1 MNPIFCKKSM
11 VSGKKSL
18 LSLFAMCL
26 AGFGVANAGIE
37 VTATN
42 VEQPANDTLLFALPV
57 DVNVYQDIQNYPEDD
72 PDTRFM
78 KFQPEYLVTAEDFS
92 NGDTEKG
99 TPTLPNNAKVIG
111 LGLDGYDIG
120 SERMPG
126 GGVYHRVTAWCR
138 NIPREQMVLDY
149 LDLFDGYKIHDPEG
163 DLFTDTVN
171 WQNASGTQP
180 GVLCQ
185 FDLTATAENP
195 APIVDIPFGNP
206 DDPFMPFWYQG
217 ENIYLTLWL
226 INPGTRMKYCYMAYD
241 EAEAEYASLFR
252 SGNVCFNSESQDAIM
267 DVFGI
272 EMMYELPRHRLPA
285 FRTPY
290 YTNDVRG
297 TKVGFDTEFQLR
309 DEDGNVMTPN
319 EEGNYLCLDHTK
331 VYSLWVGNETLGYK
345 NKYSFSFDDIY
356 QDIHLVIDNKT
367 AVEEINANKAV
378 ANVAYYNLAG
388 QQSAQPVNG
397 VNIVVTTYTDGS
409 TSTAK
414 VIK

>member
-1 MNPIFCKKSM
+1 M
-11 VSGKKSL
+11 KKSL
-18 LSLFAMCL
+18 LTALVMAAACY
-26 AGFGVANAGIE
+26 GVSNAEI
-37 VTATN
+37 VITATN
-42 VEQPANDTLLFALPV
+42 VPQPVNDTLLFALPV
-57 DVNVYQDIQNYPEDD
+57 NPESVQEIWTAYDYVNPATGATTSMING
-72 PDTRFM
+72 
-78 KFQPEYLVTAEDFS
+78 KFQPEYLVTALDFS

-111 LGLDGYDIG
+111 LGLDGFDIG

-138 NIPREQMVLDY
+138 NIPADKMELDY

-185 FDLTATAENP
+185 FDLDATLENP

-252 SGNVCFNSESQDAIM
+252 SGNVCFNSESQDAIK

-272 EMMYELPRHRLPA
+272 DMMYELPRHRLPA

-290 YTNDVRG
+290 YTNDVRV
-297 TKVGFDTEFQLR
+297 TKVGYDTEFQLR

-319 EEGNYLCLDHTK
+319 EEGNFLSLDHTK

-345 NKYSFSFDDIY
+345 NKYSFTFDDIY

-378 ANVAYYNLAG
+378 AGVAYYNLAG

-409 TSTAK
+409 TTTAK